1 MCTADGAR
9 KSCQIL
15 VINVKTTESESS
27 IRMVEPGTRN
37 TVVTDTV
44 SEANMSHRNSD
55 NATNTN
61 TSNAL
66 AKSSPAGVG

>member
-1 MCTADGAR
+1 MCTADAAR
-9 KSCQIL
+9 KSCQKS
-15 VINVKTTESESS
+15 VIKVKSTEPQTS

-44 SEANMSHRNSD
+44 SEANMSHSNSD

-61 TSNAL
+61 KSNGL

>member
-1 MCTADGAR
+1 
-9 KSCQIL
+9 
-15 VINVKTTESESS
+15 
-27 IRMVEPGTRN
+27 MVEPGTKN

-44 SEANMSHRNSD
+44 SEANMSHSNSD

-61 TSNAL
+61 KSNAL